1 MCLCSCCFRCI
12 FEGFNQPTRDL
23 NSVTLGGSQ
32 SPIQAVVAG
41 DHRGTGQELELQT
54 GGATSALPKYFM
66 LNQAFSK
73 RVTQVRAMRKAEEG
87 ELPLTPA
94 SDQECG

>member
-1 MCLCSCCFRCI
+1 MTS
-12 FEGFNQPTRDL
+12 
-23 NSVTLGGSQ
+23 GGDR
-32 SPIQAVVAG
+32 AVVAG
-41 DHRGTGQELELQT
+41 DHRGTGQELGELQT
-54 GGATSALPKYFM
+54 GGATSALPEYFM